1 MTSTAR
7 NRPGLGAT
15 RARGALLLV
24 LCACGQA
31 PPPPAASSSL
41 NGAAARVGGVT
52 IQPSLVA
59 DVAQARGVSARV
71 ALDGLVADALAAQG
85 AQLRGLDRDPAVSW
99 PRVAAIARRVPSHLA
114 EEASALG
121 PPTDD
126 ELALVSVVHAV
137 VLRAPNL
144 REGDALAIASGI
156 RRAVVEARNAD
167 DFEVRA
173 KAVNHPHAQV
183 RVERIGPFAA
193 DGRSPD
199 GQEFESGFVAAA
211 FALRAPLDTSPIVA
225 TSFGWHVLQ
234 LVARA
239 PADGALAN
247 RRIELASAVVQM
259 RGRIR
264 LDAIL
269 RARQQ
274 STPLEISVAAD
285 DLMSAAIAQP

>member
-1 MTSTAR
+1 MISKR
-7 NRPGLGAT
+7 RYRPGLGASG
-15 RARGALLLV
+15 ARGAWVLV

-41 NGAAARVGGVT
+41 NGAVARVGGVT

-71 ALDGLVADALAAQG
+71 ALDGLVADALAAEG
-85 AQLRGLDRDPAVSW
+85 AQVRGFDWDPTVSW
-99 PRVAAIARRVPSHLA
+99 PRVAAIASASSRLA
-114 EEASALG
+114 EEARALG

-137 VLRAPNL
+137 VLRAPSL

-156 RRAVVEARNAD
+156 HRAVVGARNAD

-173 KAVNHPHAQV
+173 NAVNHPHAQV
-183 RVERIGPFAA
+183 RVERIGPFGA
-193 DGRSPD
+193 DGRSPN
-199 GQEFESGFVAAA
+199 GEEFEAGFVAAA
-211 FALRAPLDTSPIVA
+211 FALRAPLETSPIVA
-225 TSFGWHVLQ
+225 TPFGWHVLQ
-234 LVARA
+234 LVERA
-239 PADGALAN
+239 PTDGPLAN
-247 RRIELASAVVQM
+247 RRVELASVVAEM
-259 RGRIR
+259 RARTR

-269 RARQQ
+269 RARRQ

-285 DLMSAAIAQP
+285 ELMSAAIAQP